1 MASKPRPASL
11 TGLTVP
17 KGQAA
22 PVTVA
27 TPAPSQTS
35 APAIQQQ
42 ENESVKQRAITVKLD
57 PERYRTLQLE
67 KIDSGLSHQDIM
79 VAAFDA
85 FMRLPSGDR
94 YKKVRK

>member
-17 KGQAA
+17 KGQAV
-22 PVTVA
+22 PVTQAPAAAVQ
-27 TPAPSQTS
+27 TPAPATS
-35 APAIQQQ
+35 PQETEPA
-42 ENESVKQRAITVKLD
+42 KQRAITVKLD
-57 PERYRTLQLE
+57 PERYRALQLE

-85 FMRLPSGDR
+85 LMRMPSGDR